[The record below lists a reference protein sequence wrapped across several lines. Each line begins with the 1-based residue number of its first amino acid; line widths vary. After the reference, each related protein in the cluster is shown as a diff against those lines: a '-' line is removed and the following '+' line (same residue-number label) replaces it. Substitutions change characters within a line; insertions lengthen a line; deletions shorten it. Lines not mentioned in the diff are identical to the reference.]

1 MKKKIPL
8 WLKIIIGMILG
19 LVWGIL
25 AVHFGLEQFTSD
37 WIKPWGT
44 IFIKMLKLIA
54 VPLIFISLVKGIT
67 SLTDVKKLTRI
78 GIKTLSI
85 FVITTMIS
93 VLLGLFLVNT
103 FKPGDTF
110 PEKKRQ
116 EFQLMHEQNVKE
128 KEQMALN
135 VKGQSPLHAIEDMV
149 PDNIFGAASDNTKML
164 QVIFF
169 AVLFA
174 VSMFFIDSKKVVTV
188 SNLIDGLNDIM
199 IKIVD
204 IVMKFAPIGVF
215 ALLGAL
221 VTDFSADAGLFWALG
236 KYAMLVSFGLVGLLF
251 VLYPPMIL
259 LFTKVKLSTVFR
271 ALIPA
276 QMVAFSTS
284 SSNAALP
291 VNMRQCTNELGISE
305 SVTNFVL
312 PIGATINMNGV
323 TFYQAIAAVFIA
335 QVFGLD
341 LTLTQQLAIVLT
353 ATLAAIG
360 SPGVPGG
367 GTIMMVIVLG
377 AAGIPTEGLAL
388 ILGIDRPLDMIRTA
402 VNVTGDAVVAT
413 VVAHSENELD
423 YEAINNSY
431 ELRNE
436 QKVAQ

>member
-67 SLTDVKKLTRI
+67 SLTDVTKLTRI

-135 VKGQSPLHAIEDMV
+135 VKGQSPLHAIEDIV

-423 YEAINNSY
+423 YEALNNSY
-431 ELRNE
+431 ELKNE
-436 QKVAQ
+436 QKVA

>member
-8 WLKIIIGMILG
+8 WLKIILGMFLG
-19 LVWGIL
+19 LIWGVI
-25 AVHFGLEQFTSD
+25 AVRMGLEQFTSD

-67 SLTDVKKLTRI
+67 SLTDVSKLTRI

-85 FVITTMIS
+85 FIVTTMMS
-93 VLLGLFLVNT
+93 VLLGLFLVNV

-128 KEQMALN
+128 KEQMASGM
-135 VKGQSPLHAIEDMV
+135 KDQSPLHAIEEMV

-174 VSMFFIDSKKVVTV
+174 VAMFSLNLKKMESVA
-188 SNLIDGLNDIM
+188 NLIDGLNDIM

-236 KYAMLVSFGLVGLLF
+236 KYALLVSLGLIGLLF

-259 LFTKVKLSTVFR
+259 LFTKVKLSKVFR
-271 ALIPA
+271 SLIPT

-291 VNMRQCTNELGISE
+291 VNMRQCTNELGVSE
-305 SVTNFVL
+305 SVANFVL

-341 LTLTQQLAIVLT
+341 LSLTQQLAIVLT

-367 GTIMMVIVLG
+367 GTIMMVVVLG
-377 AAGIPTEGLAL
+377 AAGIPAEGLAL

-413 VVAHSENELD
+413 VIAHSEGELD
-423 YEAINNSY
+423 YSGKDEEVALTSD
-431 ELRNE
+431 L
-436 QKVAQ
+436 KVV

>member
-1 MKKKIPL
+1 MRKKIPL

-67 SLTDVKKLTRI
+67 SLTDVTKLTRI

>member
-1 MKKKIPL
+1 MIKKVPL
-8 WLKIIIGMILG
+8 WIKIIIGMVLG
-19 LVWGIL
+19 LVWGVV
-25 AVHFGLEQFTSD
+25 AVYFGLEHFTSD

-67 SLTDVKKLTRI
+67 SLTDVTKLTRI

-85 FVITTMIS
+85 FVITTLIS
-93 VLLGLFLVNT
+93 VVFGLFLVNV

-116 EFQLMHEQNVKE
+116 EFQMMHEQNVKE
-128 KEQMALN
+128 KEQLASG
-135 VKGQSPLHAIEDMV
+135 VKDQSPLQAIVEIV
-149 PDNIFGAASDNTKML
+149 PDNIVSAANDNTKML

-169 AVLFA
+169 AILFA
-174 VSMFFIDSKKVVTV
+174 LSMFALDSKKVLPVK
-188 SNLIDGLNDIM
+188 NLIDSGNEIM
-199 IKIVD
+199 IKLVD

-215 ALLGAL
+215 ALLAAL
-221 VTDFSADAGLFWALG
+221 VADFSADAGLFWALG
-236 KYAMLVSFGLVGLLF
+236 KYALLVSLGLVGLLF
-251 VLYPPMIL
+251 VLYPPLIL
-259 LFTKVKLSTVFR
+259 LFTKLKLSKVLR
-271 ALIPA
+271 SVIPT

-291 VNMRQCTNELGISE
+291 VNMRQCTSELGVSE
-305 SVTNFVL
+305 SVANFVL

-341 LTLTQQLAIVLT
+341 LSLTQQLAIVLT

-367 GTIMMVIVLG
+367 GTIMMVVVLG
-377 AAGIPTEGLAL
+377 AAGIPAEGLAL

-423 YEAINNSY
+423 YSKGKNDSLIKG
-431 ELRNE
+431 EL
-436 QKVAQ
+436 KMV

>member
-1 MKKKIPL
+1 MKKKVPL

-19 LVWGIL
+19 LVWGVV
-25 AVHFGLEQFTSD
+25 AVYFGLEGFTSD

-67 SLTDVKKLTRI
+67 SLTDVSKLTRI

-85 FVITTMIS
+85 FVITTLIS
-93 VLLGLFLVNT
+93 VVFGLFLVNL

-128 KEQMALN
+128 KEQMASSM
-135 VKGQSPLHAIEDMV
+135 KDQSPLQVIVEIV
-149 PDNIFGAASDNTKML
+149 PDNIVSAANDNTKML

-169 AVLFA
+169 AILFA
-174 VSMFFIDSKKVVTV
+174 LSMFFLDSKKVLPVK
-188 SNLIDGLNDIM
+188 NLIDSSNEIM
-199 IKIVD
+199 IKLVD
-204 IVMKFAPIGVF
+204 LVMKFAPIGVF
-215 ALLGAL
+215 ALLAAL
-221 VTDFSADAGLFWALG
+221 VADFSADAGLFWALG
-236 KYAMLVSFGLVGLLF
+236 KYALLVSLGLIGLLF
-251 VLYPPMIL
+251 VLYPPLIL
-259 LFTKVKLSTVFR
+259 LFTNLKLTKVLKSV
-271 ALIPA
+271 IPT

-291 VNMRQCTNELGISE
+291 VNMRQCTRELGVSE
-305 SVTNFVL
+305 SVANFVL

-341 LTLTQQLAIVLT
+341 LSITQQLAIVLT

-367 GTIMMVIVLG
+367 GTIMMVVVLG
-377 AAGIPTEGLAL
+377 AAGIPAEGLAL

-423 YEAINNSY
+423 YTQTKEKFSEKE
-431 ELRNE
+431 ELE
-436 QKVAQ
+436 MA